1 MKHLLL
7 AATLSLTASA
17 ALACETVTLGD
28 LSVEHGWSKV
38 TIGAGRPGV
47 FYVSI
52 SNAGATD
59 DALVGISTP
68 AAGMPMLHETVVK
81 DGVASMPHAMSIPVP
96 AGQSV
101 QLSPGGY
108 HGMLMGLTAALKEG
122 DSFPVT
128 LSFEKAGEV
137 TVNVEVLSLRAE
149 GPDCADAGHN
159 PWRCKRSGSRRLHA
173 GRRSLS
179 HAQSASPWCSP
190 AGANERDDLATDR
203 RKESAC

>member
-1 MKHLLL
+1 MAHSPGLFLIGPDGEWL
-7 AATLSLTASA
+7 RHSYLRHSGRRHPFRPSDEVLTHETIISCCDPVVDCISGP
-17 ALACETVTLGD
+17 CETVTVGD
-28 LSVEHGWSKV
+28 LSVAHGWSKV

-68 AAGMPMLHETVVK
+68 AAGMPMLHETVLK

-101 QLSPGGY
+101 QLSPRGY
-108 HGMLMGLTAALKEG
+108 HGMLMGSLMWPEG
-122 DSFPVT
+122 GWHSFPVT

-149 GPDCADAGHN
+149 GPDCADAE
-159 PWRCKRSGSRRLHA
+159 
-173 GRRSLS
+173 
-179 HAQSASPWCSP
+179 Q
-190 AGANERDDLATDR
+190 
-203 RKESAC
+203 